1 MRIARLQIEGWAV
14 AWLPSRSAMREQE
27 FRIERDTARLMLIG
41 LAAEIT
47 KGQKRVSKDVERLLA
62 KFEPVVRGWDE
73 GGSK

>member
-1 MRIARLQIEGWAV
+1 MTIGRLQIAGWSV
-14 AWLPSRSAMREQE
+14 AWLPSKVAIRERE
-27 FRIERDTARLMLIG
+27 LLMERDTARLMLIG

>member
-1 MRIARLQIEGWAV
+1 MRIGRFLIDGWSL
-14 AWLPSRSAMREQE
+14 AWLPSRRAMRESE
-27 FRIERDTARLMLIG
+27 LRMERDTARLMLIG

-73 GGSK
+73 GGLK

>member
-1 MRIARLQIEGWAV
+1 MRIGRLQFSGWAV
-14 AWLPSRSAMREQE
+14 AWLPSASAMRERE
-27 FRIERDTARLMLIG
+27 LRMERDTARLMLIG

-73 GGSK
+73 EGRK